1 MENTSVLTVGVTSD
15 RALGST
21 FNTLRAQFER
31 LRMPLE
37 GMQVEPYISE
47 ISRLGLE
54 VDKTAQAQRR
64 LASDQTWAL
73 KAQVDQVRRL
83 TDEIERLRKLC
94 LSASEIGSSQAPR
107 QSVVMRPVQG
117 PMGSD
122 PPEPR
127 SSEQGFIPLES
138 ANSGLTVVKAGMIG
152 TATVGAGVA
161 AAALGRAAHR
171 MYKRQSLKRRREIT
185 RGVRQSAGKA
195 GAKLVSKLGLATLE
209 DSGQDQAEAVGAA
222 LGGALGNMGAQLLG
236 GLTKNKQIQMHGG
249 EIGELIGEGVGG
261 FIGKTFHG
269 WFSDTAGANEVP
281 DDSAVQASP
290 ALSQQPAEQ
299 GAFSQGPQTSS
310 REGINRGLVIGGA
323 LVGTAA
329 VAMAGRKAHK
339 AYSRLPRKRRN
350 RLAGGLRES
359 AGKAGAKLIG
369 NLGLAL
375 LEDSG
380 EDQAEAVGSA
390 LGGAM
395 GNLGTQLLGG
405 LTKNKR
411 IQQYGG
417 EIGELI
423 GEGIGGFLGKTVHGV
438 FSGTPA
444 ANDPSAITAPGS
456 AISRSASGHTHQVVD
471 EWASDE
477 SGEQVEEEEEEEE
490 VDEAAPEPAFS
501 EAQEPASAALVQ
513 RAAQKPAFTLGST
526 AVTGL
531 AGKARPGS
539 AGASLARRAFRRVP
553 GVALLDTGL
562 QLAETFNSDAT
573 QEQKLE
579 GYGSAVG
586 GLGGGLAGA
595 AAGAAIGSVVP
606 VIGTAIGGLIG
617 GVLGSMG
624 GEGIGGWLGRTLASN
639 KDEAAGKPAVSEAA
653 RVLDTASAP
662 PTLPASPAASPT
674 QPTPPTTINQQ
685 FTFTSNMPV
694 TFNNSLDDPS
704 VLQQLEMIAR
714 RQLEE
719 LMRQARSAQL
729 ADTPHIAL

>member
-1 MENTSVLTVGVTSD
+1 
-15 RALGST
+15 
-21 FNTLRAQFER
+21 
-31 LRMPLE
+31 
-37 GMQVEPYISE
+37 
-47 ISRLGLE
+47 
-54 VDKTAQAQRR
+54 
-64 LASDQTWAL
+64 
-73 KAQVDQVRRL
+73 
-83 TDEIERLRKLC
+83 
-94 LSASEIGSSQAPR
+94 
-107 QSVVMRPVQG
+107 
-117 PMGSD
+117 
-122 PPEPR
+122 
-127 SSEQGFIPLES
+127 
-138 ANSGLTVVKAGMIG
+138 
-152 TATVGAGVA
+152 
-161 AAALGRAAHR
+161 
-171 MYKRQSLKRRREIT
+171 
-185 RGVRQSAGKA
+185 
-195 GAKLVSKLGLATLE
+195 
-209 DSGQDQAEAVGAA
+209 
-222 LGGALGNMGAQLLG
+222 
-236 GLTKNKQIQMHGG
+236 
-249 EIGELIGEGVGG
+249 
-261 FIGKTFHG
+261 
-269 WFSDTAGANEVP
+269 
-281 DDSAVQASP
+281 
-290 ALSQQPAEQ
+290 
-299 GAFSQGPQTSS
+299 
-310 REGINRGLVIGGA
+310 
-323 LVGTAA
+323 
-329 VAMAGRKAHK
+329 
-339 AYSRLPRKRRN
+339 
-350 RLAGGLRES
+350 
-359 AGKAGAKLIG
+359 
-369 NLGLAL
+369 
-375 LEDSG
+375 
-380 EDQAEAVGSA
+380 
-390 LGGAM
+390 M

-444 ANDPSAITAPGS
+444 ANDPSAITVPGS
-456 AISRSASGHTHQVVD
+456 AISRSASSHAHQVVD

-477 SGEQVEEEEEEEE
+477 SEEEEE

-501 EAQEPASAALVQ
+501 EAQEPASTALLQ
-513 RAAQKPAFTLGST
+513 RAAQKPAFALAST
-526 AVTGL
+526 AFTGL
-531 AGKARPGS
+531 AGKASPGS

-562 QLAETFNSDAT
+562 QFAETFNSDAT
-573 QEQKLE
+573 QERKLE